1 MTTEL
6 DINKY
11 LTATVYSDSV
21 MITDSQNG
29 EVVLDGDVFE
39 RIYQQYLEEQDNASF
54 VREVE

>member
-11 LTATVYSDSV
+11 ITAVVNSDSV
-21 MITDSQNG
+21 IITDSQNG
-29 EVVLDGDVFE
+29 EVVLGGEVFE
-39 RIYQQYLEEQDNASF
+39 RIYQQYLEEQENASF